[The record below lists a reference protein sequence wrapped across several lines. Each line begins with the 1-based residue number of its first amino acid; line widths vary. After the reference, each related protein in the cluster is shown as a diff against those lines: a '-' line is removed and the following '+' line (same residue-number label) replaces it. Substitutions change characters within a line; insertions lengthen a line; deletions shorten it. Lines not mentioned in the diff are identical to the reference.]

1 MMLAVC
7 TSYILLWAPQLFL
20 LLNHKD
26 AHSHECEGDFIFR
39 SIAMILALCNSSLNF
54 FLYCMT
60 VKKFKEATKL
70 IFFRCIPATMVSK
83 FFIKTTSNIEEHPSP
98 LNSRDIDK
106 LSPVVQRQIA
116 MKSPTVYYNKLTA
129 PAFK

>member
-1 MMLAVC
+1 MLAVC

-60 VKKFKEATKL
+60 VKKFREATKL
-70 IFFRCIPATMVSK
+70 VFLRCIPASMVSK
-83 FFIKTTSNIEEHPSP
+83 VVMKTTSNINVNPSP
-98 LNSRDIDK
+98 LNSKSIDG
-106 LSPVVQRQIA
+106 LSPNIQRHIES
-116 MKSPTVYYNKLTA
+116 KSPIVRYNRLTA
-129 PAFK
+129 SALN